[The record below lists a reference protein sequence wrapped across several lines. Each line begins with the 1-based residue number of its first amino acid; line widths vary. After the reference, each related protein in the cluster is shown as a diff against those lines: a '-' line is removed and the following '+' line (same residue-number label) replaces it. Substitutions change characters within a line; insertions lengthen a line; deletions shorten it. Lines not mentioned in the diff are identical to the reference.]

1 MKVAAFPI
9 IFSYR
14 LKNSRF
20 PVQWHAR
27 PVNPIDFSWK
37 NHAHSGFFRLICR
50 VLNFALKSFFS
61 QRLSRFTCLVFNFA
75 SKYAFLQRFSR
86 FTCRVFNF
94 TLKSAFS
101 QRLSRFIWRVFNF
114 TSKSAFFQRFSPC
127 SFSKF
132 TNFIQEYTPL
142 FAFLRIR
149 SHKSRQFRRCRKRS
163 LILRNMPLCLFIADR
178 QNNHFC

>member
-1 MKVAAFPI
+1 MKVAAFTI

-61 QRLSRFTCLVFNFA
+61 QRLSRF
-75 SKYAFLQRFSR
+75 
-86 FTCRVFNF
+86 
-94 TLKSAFS
+94 
-101 QRLSRFIWRVFNF
+101 IWRVFNF
-114 TSKSAFFQRFSPC
+114 TSKYAFFQRFSPC

>member
-1 MKVAAFPI
+1 MKVAAFTI

-61 QRLSRFTCLVFNFA
+61 QRLSRF
-75 SKYAFLQRFSR
+75 
-86 FTCRVFNF
+86 
-94 TLKSAFS
+94 
-101 QRLSRFIWRVFNF
+101 IWRVFNF
-114 TSKSAFFQRFSPC
+114 TSKYAFFQRFSPC

-132 TNFIQEYTPL
+132 PNFIQEYTPL

-149 SHKSRQFRRCRKRS
+149 SHKSLQFRRCRKRS